1 MNIINTISDMFK
13 PFIDGEKKPLN
24 YLEVG
29 NLWLYLTICYQ
40 TLRIEEVA
48 YNTAQDK
55 DLKKYLLDA
64 KKIHEVAAEEISE
77 LLKSEGIALPEN
89 TPEKPVVD
97 TLDIPEGAKF
107 KDEEIA
113 NLMSFNLLTG
123 INFAT
128 RGMTEAIRADVG
140 LIYFKVIMKK
150 TVLGL
155 SVKQLME
162 KNGWLR
168 IAPYYRP

>member
-1 MNIINTISDMFK
+1 
-13 PFIDGEKKPLN
+13 
-24 YLEVG
+24 
-29 NLWLYLTICYQ
+29 
-40 TLRIEEVA
+40 
-48 YNTAQDK
+48 
-55 DLKKYLLDA
+55 
-64 KKIHEVAAEEISE
+64 
-77 LLKSEGIALPEN
+77 
-89 TPEKPVVD
+89 
-97 TLDIPEGAKF
+97 
-107 KDEEIA
+107 
-113 NLMSFNLLTG
+113 MSFNLLTG

-162 KNGWLR
+162 KHGWLR

>member
-1 MNIINTISDMFK
+1 MNIIKTINDMFK
-13 PFIDGEKKPLN
+13 PFMDGEKKPLN
-24 YLEVG
+24 FLEIG

-40 TLRIEEVA
+40 TLRIEELA

-55 DLKKYLLDA
+55 ELKKYLLDA
-64 KKIHEVAAEEISE
+64 KKIHETAAEEISE
-77 LLKSEGIALPEN
+77 LLKREGVALPES

-97 TLDIPEGAKF
+97 TFDIPEGAKF
-107 KDEEIA
+107 NDEEIA

-140 LIYFKVIMKK
+140 LIYFKVIIKK

-155 SVKQLME
+155 SIKQLME
-162 KNGWLR
+162 KHGWLR